1 VRAMA
6 CPACRRG
13 SGQRKAT
20 QTLCQFMSDDRPP
33 AYPSKSSLARELDCA
48 ESTIDEL
55 VRKGILPPPLRLSGG
70 CVRWCWH
77 EVTMALASLKQ
88 DGTAN
93 AGDPYL
99 TALSQHGEQQRDKA
113 RKGRS

>member
-1 VRAMA
+1 MPHR
-6 CPACRRG
+6 ACRHG
-13 SGQRKAT
+13 SGARKPRPHYIV
-20 QTLCQFMSDDRPP
+20 CDFMSDDRPP

-55 VRKGILPPPLRLSGG
+55 VRKGILPPPLRLSSG
-70 CVRWCWH
+70 CVRWCWQ

-88 DGTAN
+88 IGTAN

-99 TALSQHGEQQRDKA
+99 AAVSQRGEQQGGKA
-113 RKGRS
+113 SKGRG